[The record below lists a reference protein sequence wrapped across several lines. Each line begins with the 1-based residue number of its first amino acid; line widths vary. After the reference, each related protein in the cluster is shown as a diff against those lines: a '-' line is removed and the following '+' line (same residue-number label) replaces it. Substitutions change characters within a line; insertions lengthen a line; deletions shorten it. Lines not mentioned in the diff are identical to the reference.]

1 MNKVKC
7 IFKSII
13 GCIIVTLLS
22 IAVFSF
28 ILANTNLNDNYIK
41 PVLVGITFFSVSINS
56 FVALKKLKS
65 KGLIYGLIIGV
76 TYSLILIF
84 TSFFLNSGVLFNMY
98 SYIQIMICIISGIL
112 GGILGV
118 NIK

>member
-65 KGLIYGLIIGV
+65 KGLIYGLIIGI

-84 TSFFLNSGVLFNMY
+84 TSFFLNSGILFSIY
-98 SYIQIMICIISGIL
+98 SYIQIIICIISGIL